1 MVLPHFTP
9 GAKRA
14 LLEGDSAKEGFY
26 SNAPSVPGRIQ
37 DPATHTHTHPQME
50 RVTVISGALH
60 IGMGEKF
67 DQSAGRALPA
77 GSFFNFSAVLCG

>member
-37 DPATHTHTHPQME
+37 DPATHTHPQME

-60 IGMGEKF
+60 IGMGET
-67 DQSAGRALPA
+67 RAPVGHCLPGA
-77 GSFFNFSAVLCG
+77 FLASPLFCVGSWS

>member
-1 MVLPHFTP
+1 
-9 GAKRA
+9 
-14 LLEGDSAKEGFY
+14 
-26 SNAPSVPGRIQ
+26 
-37 DPATHTHTHPQME
+37 ME

-77 GSFFNFSAVLCG
+77 GSFFSFSAVLCG